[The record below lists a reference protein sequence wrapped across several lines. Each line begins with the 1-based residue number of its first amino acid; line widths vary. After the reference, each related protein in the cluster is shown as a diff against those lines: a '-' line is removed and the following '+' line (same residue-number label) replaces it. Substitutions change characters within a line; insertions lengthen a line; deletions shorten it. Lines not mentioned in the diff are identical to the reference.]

1 MSGPKLIILIFLV
14 LMNSSSLLGQDVL
27 LLSDTSDHY
36 PLGRTL
42 LFYEDESA
50 TLADSLVLSGG
61 FDGRF
66 ELSNTDVLNFGVTN
80 SIIWVKYK
88 LQNDDPER
96 QPQWILSVKNA
107 LIDKV
112 ALYTNNSLGEWRL
125 KEEGDHFVFDHREIK
140 DHELCFYLPLPDTV
154 VRTVYM
160 RFQTNG
166 SMQIPMQIRT
176 ISNYQSAVQLS
187 QILYGLFTGALII
200 MFIYNLFVFF
210 SLKDLSYLAYSLF
223 IITNLALHN
232 AYSGHN
238 FQYLLSNNPAL
249 ANLSIPLIMAFI
261 PCTISL
267 FSLSYLSP
275 SRIILP
281 VRWALYSVCVLSG
294 VLVGS
299 VFFLPISLATSL
311 AGMLIIGTLVAAI
324 IAGVASWAQGNKGA
338 RFYVIAWVLLIASGL
353 VTAFRNFGLLENNF
367 VTLHGARI
375 ATIIEV
381 ALLSLS
387 LADRYNLFR
396 KEKEIAQRKL
406 IEMQRE
412 ANRVLEQKVADR
424 TKELNETNLK
434 LNDTLEHVEIERAK
448 SDSLLLNVLPMEIM
462 KELKETGKV
471 LPRNYP
477 LATVLFTDIKN
488 FTTFAE
494 KLEPE
499 EVIKSLNDCFLAFDD
514 ICRKYG
520 LEKIKTLGDGYMAVG
535 GLPVANTTNP
545 RDAVMAGLE
554 MQQWIGKRN
563 ADGDADPDGRWEI
576 RIGINTGPVVAGIIG
591 KHKFVYDIWGDTVN
605 MASRMESA
613 GKVGR
618 VNISNNTYV
627 HVKNYFVCNYQG
639 KVQAKNKGEVDLY
652 QVLEPVKS

>member
-14 LMNSSSLLGQDVL
+14 LMNSGSLPGQDVL
-27 LLSDTSDHY
+27 HLSDTSDHY
-36 PLGRTL
+36 VLGRTL
-42 LFYEDESA
+42 LFYEDKST

-88 LQNDDPER
+88 LRNDDPER

-112 ALYTNNSLGEWRL
+112 TLYTNNPLGEWMW

-140 DHELCFYLPLPDTV
+140 DHELCFYLNLPDTV

-160 RFQTNG
+160 RFQTGG
-166 SMQIPMQIRT
+166 SMQIPLQIRT

-187 QILYGLFTGALII
+187 EILYGLFTGALII

-281 VRWALYSVCVLSG
+281 VRWVLYSVCVLSV

-311 AGMLIIGTLVAAI
+311 AGMLIIGTLIAAI

-424 TKELNETNLK
+424 TKELNKANLK

-563 ADGDADPDGRWEI
+563 ADGDANPDGRWEI

-613 GKVGR
+613 GKVGG
-618 VNISNNTYV
+618 VNISSNTYV